1 MSIKTKLLGAFAL
14 ATIGAILLGMTALVA
29 TWAIGTLTVRMFDHP
44 LMAINFARSAQTGF
58 AMVELA
64 DRDAYSPDLRMREAA
79 LATID
84 NKVKVFLEDLAIAE
98 QRGRSA
104 AIAEIA
110 VTIREALKQWPAV
123 AAEARRSTDPATQA
137 GYSRQRDELGAKIR
151 EELEVLVQL
160 AAEDGFVFRENAE
173 DIIEATRFWSI
184 VVMVV
189 LGVICVAITL
199 LMAHNLVRPLGIMT
213 RKMIKIARGDK
224 EQRVPFMGRR
234 DEIGDMARSL
244 EVFKNAMEEVRDA
257 RDRAEAA
264 TKAKSEFLAMM
275 SHEIRTPMNGVL
287 GMTRILL
294 DTRLDVTQREYA
306 QIVLDSGQSL
316 LTILNDILDYSKLE
330 AGRLDIETVDFNLR
344 HTVEA
349 VVALLNPKAAEKN
362 IVLDAHVTAELPR
375 WLKGDPTRLRQVMLN
390 LMGNAIKFTEKG
402 GVSLRVESRGRTES
416 GAYGLHVAIAD
427 TGIGIS
433 ESAKAKL
440 FGSFSQADSSITR
453 RFGGTGLGLAICKQ
467 IVELMGGTIGVDSE
481 PGKGSTFWF
490 NVNLPEGVEPAATA
504 GEGSKRGVRP
514 LRILL
519 AEDNPVNQKV
529 AIGFLRPQGHNVE
542 VAKNGLEAVAA
553 VKERDFDLVLMDM
566 HMPEMGGLDATHHIR
581 ALPGKRGQ
589 LPIIALTA
597 SAAPDSIQRGL
608 EAGMNGYVSKPIN
621 PETLIAAMVDIFG
634 AVEVSAPLAPPVEPA
649 EAPAE
654 EGGSLSDRLAG
665 ASAALDTSVI
675 GTLEE
680 QLGAEMVGE
689 LVGDFIETSKALL
702 EQLMAARAAGNV
714 EGWGDAAHSLKSSA
728 GTLGLSRVYR
738 TSLAIEQACRAGK
751 PGEAEQPTEVLGEL
765 LDEGWLLLRER
776 HPVQAAAGK

>member
-14 ATIGAILLGMTALVA
+14 ATVGAILLGMTALVA
-29 TWAIGTLTVRMFDHP
+29 TWAIGTLTVRMFDQP

-64 DRDAYSPDLRMREAA
+64 DRDARSTDSRLRAAA

-84 NKVKVFLEDLAIAE
+84 DKVKLFLEDLVIAE
-98 QRGRSA
+98 QRGQSA

-110 VTIREALKQWPAV
+110 VTIRQALKQWPDV
-123 AAEARRSTDPATQA
+123 AAQARRSTDPAAQA
-137 GYSRQRDELGAKIR
+137 EYSRQRDELGTKIR

-189 LGVICVAITL
+189 LGVICVVITL

-349 VVALLNPKAAEKN
+349 VVALL
-362 IVLDAHVTAELPR
+362 
-375 WLKGDPTRLRQVMLN
+375 
-390 LMGNAIKFTEKG
+390 
-402 GVSLRVESRGRTES
+402 
-416 GAYGLHVAIAD
+416 
-427 TGIGIS
+427 
-433 ESAKAKL
+433 
-440 FGSFSQADSSITR
+440 TR
-453 RFGGTGLGLAICKQ
+453 R
-467 IVELMGGTIGVDSE
+467 
-481 PGKGSTFWF
+481 
-490 NVNLPEGVEPAATA
+490 
-504 GEGSKRGVRP
+504 
-514 LRILL
+514 
-519 AEDNPVNQKV
+519 
-529 AIGFLRPQGHNVE
+529 
-542 VAKNGLEAVAA
+542 
-553 VKERDFDLVLMDM
+553 
-566 HMPEMGGLDATHHIR
+566 
-581 ALPGKRGQ
+581 
-589 LPIIALTA
+589 
-597 SAAPDSIQRGL
+597 
-608 EAGMNGYVSKPIN
+608 
-621 PETLIAAMVDIFG
+621 
-634 AVEVSAPLAPPVEPA
+634 PP
-649 EAPAE
+649 
-654 EGGSLSDRLAG
+654 R
-665 ASAALDTSVI
+665 
-675 GTLEE
+675 
-680 QLGAEMVGE
+680 
-689 LVGDFIETSKALL
+689 
-702 EQLMAARAAGNV
+702 
-714 EGWGDAAHSLKSSA
+714 
-728 GTLGLSRVYR
+728 R
-738 TSLAIEQACRAGK
+738 TSSLTPMWIPSCRAG
-751 PGEAEQPTEVLGEL
+751 
-765 LDEGWLLLRER
+765 
-776 HPVQAAAGK
+776 

>member
-14 ATIGAILLGMTALVA
+14 ATVGAILLGMTALVA
-29 TWAIGTLTVRMFDHP
+29 TWAIGTLTVRMFDQP

-64 DRDAYSPDLRMREAA
+64 DRDARSTDSRLRAAA

-84 NKVKVFLEDLAIAE
+84 DKVKLFLEDLVIAE
-98 QRGRSA
+98 QRGQSA

-110 VTIREALKQWPAV
+110 VTIRQTLKQWPDV
-123 AAEARRSTDPATQA
+123 AAQARRSTDPAAQA
-137 GYSRQRDELGAKIR
+137 EYSRQRDELGTKIR

-189 LGVICVAITL
+189 LGVICVVITL

-349 VVALLNPKAAEKN
+349 VVALL
-362 IVLDAHVTAELPR
+362 
-375 WLKGDPTRLRQVMLN
+375 
-390 LMGNAIKFTEKG
+390 
-402 GVSLRVESRGRTES
+402 
-416 GAYGLHVAIAD
+416 
-427 TGIGIS
+427 
-433 ESAKAKL
+433 
-440 FGSFSQADSSITR
+440 TR
-453 RFGGTGLGLAICKQ
+453 R
-467 IVELMGGTIGVDSE
+467 
-481 PGKGSTFWF
+481 
-490 NVNLPEGVEPAATA
+490 
-504 GEGSKRGVRP
+504 
-514 LRILL
+514 
-519 AEDNPVNQKV
+519 
-529 AIGFLRPQGHNVE
+529 
-542 VAKNGLEAVAA
+542 
-553 VKERDFDLVLMDM
+553 
-566 HMPEMGGLDATHHIR
+566 
-581 ALPGKRGQ
+581 
-589 LPIIALTA
+589 
-597 SAAPDSIQRGL
+597 
-608 EAGMNGYVSKPIN
+608 
-621 PETLIAAMVDIFG
+621 
-634 AVEVSAPLAPPVEPA
+634 PP
-649 EAPAE
+649 
-654 EGGSLSDRLAG
+654 R
-665 ASAALDTSVI
+665 
-675 GTLEE
+675 
-680 QLGAEMVGE
+680 
-689 LVGDFIETSKALL
+689 
-702 EQLMAARAAGNV
+702 
-714 EGWGDAAHSLKSSA
+714 
-728 GTLGLSRVYR
+728 R
-738 TSLAIEQACRAGK
+738 TSSLTPMWIPSCRAG
-751 PGEAEQPTEVLGEL
+751 
-765 LDEGWLLLRER
+765 
-776 HPVQAAAGK
+776 